1 MSKWANSNL
10 MDNGLNYLKNNG
22 NRIVLCAGQPA
33 SYAEATTNYP
43 SGKALGHATITSAA
57 FTLADGDTSGR
68 KITVAQQTGIAVDA
82 TGTCDHIAI
91 VDTVGGALL
100 LVTTVTG
107 QVVTAGNTAQ
117 INSYK
122 DEIAAPA

>member
-1 MSKWANSNL
+1 
-10 MDNGLNYLKNNG
+10 MDDGLNYLKTNG

-43 SGKALGHATITSAA
+43 SGKALGHKAISSTDMA
-57 FTLADGDTSGR
+57 LADGDTSGR
-68 KITVAQQTGIAVDA
+68 KITVAQQTGITVDA

-91 VDTVGGALL
+91 VDTVGSALL

-107 QVVTAGNTAQ
+107 QVVTAGNTA
-117 INSYK
+117 NVNAYK